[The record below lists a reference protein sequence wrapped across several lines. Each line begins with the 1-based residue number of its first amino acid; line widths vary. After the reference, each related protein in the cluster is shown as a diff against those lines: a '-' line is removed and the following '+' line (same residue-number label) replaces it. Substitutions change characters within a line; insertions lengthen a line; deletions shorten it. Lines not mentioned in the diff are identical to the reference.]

1 MMEEVILNSAA
12 SGVFI
17 SLAAYGIG
25 VLVKR
30 RWNTTLANPLMIAI
44 LLVILFLLATGTD
57 YETYNASAK
66 YLSYLLAPATVSLA
80 IPMYDRLHLLKENYR
95 AILTGI
101 LSGVAASLLTV
112 LALALLFGLT
122 RAEYVTLLPK
132 SVTTAI
138 GMGVA
143 EELGGHSEIAA
154 AVIIITGVL
163 GNMMAEPICR
173 IFSIRHPIA
182 KGIAIG
188 TSAHAIGTAKAME
201 MGETEGAMS
210 SLAIVTAGVC
220 TVAGAAIFAGL
231 IT

>member
-1 MMEEVILNSAA
+1 MLEEVILNSAA

-30 RWNTTLANPLMIAI
+30 RWNTALANPLMIAI
-44 LLVILFLLATGTD
+44 ILVILFLLATGTD

-112 LALALLFGLT
+112 LALALLLLGQGPVFWPGVFRVPKNGGL
-122 RAEYVTLLPK
+122 ENQK
-132 SVTTAI
+132 TTCYAS
-138 GMGVA
+138 G
-143 EELGGHSEIAA
+143 
-154 AVIIITGVL
+154 
-163 GNMMAEPICR
+163 
-173 IFSIRHPIA
+173 
-182 KGIAIG
+182 
-188 TSAHAIGTAKAME
+188 
-201 MGETEGAMS
+201 
-210 SLAIVTAGVC
+210 
-220 TVAGAAIFAGL
+220 
-231 IT
+231 

>member
-1 MMEEVILNSAA
+1 MLEEVILNSAA

-30 RWNTTLANPLMIAI
+30 RWNTALANPLMIAI

-101 LSGVAASLLTV
+101 LSGVEP
-112 LALALLFGLT
+112 FD
-122 RAEYVTLLPK
+122 R
-132 SVTTAI
+132 I
-138 GMGVA
+138 G
-143 EELGGHSEIAA
+143 
-154 AVIIITGVL
+154 
-163 GNMMAEPICR
+163 
-173 IFSIRHPIA
+173 
-182 KGIAIG
+182 
-188 TSAHAIGTAKAME
+188 
-201 MGETEGAMS
+201 
-210 SLAIVTAGVC
+210 
-220 TVAGAAIFAGL
+220 AGAFIWPDPGRVCDASAEICHHGDRYGRGGR
-231 IT
+231 TGRTQ